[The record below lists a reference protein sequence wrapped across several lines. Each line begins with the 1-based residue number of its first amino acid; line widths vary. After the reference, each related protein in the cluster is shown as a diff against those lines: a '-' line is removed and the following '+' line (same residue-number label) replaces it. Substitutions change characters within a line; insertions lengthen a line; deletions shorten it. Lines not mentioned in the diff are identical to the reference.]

1 MFLLEQNKST
11 HLDFLQPCSTLGL
24 RSQPLACKSCLISA
38 EFAQS
43 GKPRSCK
50 QRLLP
55 CKLLLAASG
64 SAVGGAER
72 SSLCCSVRPCSG
84 ALCCL
89 LRPVVTC
96 RHRNWGGVVP
106 VPAFCGMPPCLPC
119 DLAISCA
126 QLGAPAASELI
137 RCSVEG
143 LKNNL
148 LFVFCNPE
156 QRGKLCFLR
165 FFLKSI
171 QGVIP
176 W

>member
-96 RHRNWGGVVP
+96 RHRNWGGCACSCLLRDASL
-106 VPAFCGMPPCLPC
+106 PALRSRHLLCTAGSS
-119 DLAISCA
+119 SC
-126 QLGAPAASELI
+126 LGADQMQ
-137 RCSVEG
+137 C
-143 LKNNL
+143 
-148 LFVFCNPE
+148 
-156 QRGKLCFLR
+156 RGAKE
-165 FFLKSI
+165 
-171 QGVIP
+171 
-176 W
+176 